1 MVLFLLVV
9 GVFFQLMAKSHFL
22 AGNCRALELFDPK
35 NSDLGTC
42 LQRYCVALLDVLYIG
57 MLM

>member
-1 MVLFLLVV
+1 
-9 GVFFQLMAKSHFL
+9 MAKSHFL

-35 NSDLGTC
+35 NLDLGIC
-42 LQRYCVALLDVLYIG
+42 LQRYCVALLEVLYIG